1 MRYMK
6 FLVLGAV
13 LTGVLATT
21 GCKKPK
27 VVLRDPET
35 YKNEVYLFQMVIEQD
50 TELLAAHLADG
61 SCSCDEEGNWN
72 NEVCETSALNIVT
85 MRARL
90 DWHVAAMM
98 YLAGLSDENPGEE
111 PEVSEDQMKELCPG
125 D

>member
-1 MRYMK
+1 MRWVK
-6 FLVLGAV
+6 FIVLGAV
-13 LTGVLATT
+13 MTATLSIT
-21 GCKKPK
+21 GCKKPG
-27 VVLRDPET
+27 VVLRDPEV

-98 YLAGLSDENPGEE
+98 HLAGLTEENPGEE
-111 PEVSEDQMKELCPG
+111 PPVSEDQMAELCPES
-125 D
+125 